1 MATWQSQEI
10 QVICKAEI
18 QTKESDKSFF
28 TLRQKSDQIRNP
40 SVQQVN
46 AANICLCYQKCISM
60 WLPQRIWDK
69 KQQIIWE
76 IARNFESEFSQ
87 FEAAFVE
94 VQSIFLQFCRR
105 FNFTIWHMLSEKH
118 ICSFFAIMVCKC
130 RKFQDCSKTCR
141 DWLAAVWKESG
152 GVHLS
157 RQGCVVEGSKQ

>member
-105 FNFTIWHMLSEKH
+105 FNLKNHDDARSVNLKASQ
-118 ICSFFAIMVCKC
+118 CKWETFK
-130 RKFQDCSKTCR
+130 RLTDATR
-141 DWLAAVWKESG
+141 
-152 GVHLS
+152 
-157 RQGCVVEGSKQ
+157 

>member
-94 VQSIFLQFCRR
+94 VQSIFLQFFRR
-105 FNFTIWHMLSEKH
+105 FYLKNHDDARSVNLKASQ
-118 ICSFFAIMVCKC
+118 CKWETFK
-130 RKFQDCSKTCR
+130 RLTDATR
-141 DWLAAVWKESG
+141 
-152 GVHLS
+152 
-157 RQGCVVEGSKQ
+157 

>member
-1 MATWQSQEI
+1 MPHSQEI
-10 QVICKAEI
+10 QIICKAEI

-40 SVQQVN
+40 SVQQAN

-94 VQSIFLQFCRR
+94 VQSIFLQFFRR
-105 FNFTIWHMLSEKH
+105 FYLKNHDDARSVNLKASQ
-118 ICSFFAIMVCKC
+118 CKWETFK
-130 RKFQDCSKTCR
+130 RLTDATR
-141 DWLAAVWKESG
+141 
-152 GVHLS
+152 
-157 RQGCVVEGSKQ
+157 